1 MIKAKIEQLELVQN
15 LENSLRIDFEAKQA
29 KAANLESYEIQ
40 LAEMQ
45 ELLETMFRQLPSKT
59 EMDKL
64 LVDVS
69 QTALGAGIDVQLFQ
83 PNAEAFHDF
92 YAERPISVRMLG
104 DYHQFGEFVSGV
116 ASLPRVVIL
125 TMHDIALRRATDRDV
140 GANAGDG
147 RLILEGTVKT
157 YRYIDEE
164 EAAAAGRRGECAMMS
179 PSHIKSTLVI
189 MLIVMSSLITACS
202 GRQDDLNRYIAEVK
216 SRPAT
221 PIPPIPP
228 VRTYTPYEYEGLTGR
243 DPFRQSTSEGSDQVT
258 QSGGGK
264 GPRPDLQR
272 PREYLERFELDTL
285 SMVGTFSKETSD
297 WALDSRIR
305 TEWSTGSRSEITS
318 GRITARLT
326 AFRTTRCS

>member
-1 MIKAKIEQLELVQN
+1 MLNELRDLDFNDIGSAPTSVRYIILGFLLIIILAIGYFLLIKAKTEQLELVQN
-15 LENSLRIDFEAKQA
+15 LETSLRVDFEAKQA
-29 KAANLESYEIQ
+29 KAANLESYELQ

-83 PNAEAFHDF
+83 PNAEAYHDF

-125 TMHDIALRRATDRDV
+125 TMHDIALRRATERDV

-164 EAAAAGRRGECAMMS
+164 EAARR
-179 PSHIKSTLVI
+179 
-189 MLIVMSSLITACS
+189 
-202 GRQDDLNRYIAEVK
+202 AEVN
-216 SRPAT
+216 T
-221 PIPPIPP
+221 P
-228 VRTYTPYEYEGLTGR
+228 
-243 DPFRQSTSEGSDQVT
+243 
-258 QSGGGK
+258 
-264 GPRPDLQR
+264 
-272 PREYLERFELDTL
+272 
-285 SMVGTFSKETSD
+285 
-297 WALDSRIR
+297 
-305 TEWSTGSRSEITS
+305 
-318 GRITARLT
+318 
-326 AFRTTRCS
+326 